1 MKLLLLLICI
11 TTGAMAQTRS
21 QTALKLYN
29 GNETIEL
36 DSVTDIRQ
44 SFFNTRNIRVVSG
57 NPGNPKQKFSVLVT
71 VNEVDQLEYMIEN
84 GNMMYKENFLDQFMV
99 LNATILL
106 VEQATE
112 APQVALIR
120 IVKE

>member
-1 MKLLLLLICI
+1 MKYLLLLICVAA
-11 TTGAMAQTRS
+11 GAMAHAQT
-21 QTALKLYN
+21 QTSLKLYN

-44 SFFNTRNIRVVSG
+44 SFFDTRNIRVVSG

-71 VNEVDQLEYMIEN
+71 VNEIDQFEYLIEG
-84 GNMMYKENFLDQFMV
+84 GNIMYKENFLDQFMV

-106 VEQATE
+106 VEQVTKS
-112 APQVALIR
+112 PQVALIR
-120 IVKE
+120 IVRE

>member
-1 MKLLLLLICI
+1 MKFLLLLMCV
-11 TTGAMAQTRS
+11 TAGAMAQTQP
-21 QTALKLYN
+21 QTTLKLYN

-44 SFFNTRNIRVVSG
+44 SFFNTRDIHVVSD
-57 NPGNPKQKFSVLVT
+57 NLANPKQKFSILIT
-71 VNEVDQLEYMIEN
+71 VNEIDQLEYMIEG
-84 GNMMYKENFLDQFMV
+84 GNLMYKENFLDQFMV

-106 VEQATE
+106 VEQVAE
-112 APQVALIR
+112 SPQVALIR